1 MMTDTARIVRSL
13 WDRVSEVQPTEHQQS
28 IHRNLQPDENLRIRG
43 ELGVGKT
50 FTVRNYLATRDIK
63 YEYYTAREVAEMT
76 DDEGSNQDLSSIQTI
91 VVDNFDVIPA
101 RRPALDKVYR
111 DVELHLESRDR
122 GVWLIFPENHKNEWF
137 ESVIGTYTNIE
148 MTKAGI
154 DQFAV
159 DRVRNNID
167 QVTGYD
173 GDITVSQAD
182 IGEAGYHDMITS
194 YANSMGAKA

>member
-1 MMTDTARIVRSL
+1 MTDTARIVRSL
-13 WDRVSEVQPTEHQQS
+13 WDRVAEVQPTEHQQS

-50 FTVRNYLATRDIK
+50 FTVRNYLATRDIE

-76 DDEGSNQDLSSIQTI
+76 DDEGSNQDLSSIRTI

-101 RRPALDKVYR
+101 RRSALDKVYR
-111 DVELHLESRDR
+111 DVELHMESRDR